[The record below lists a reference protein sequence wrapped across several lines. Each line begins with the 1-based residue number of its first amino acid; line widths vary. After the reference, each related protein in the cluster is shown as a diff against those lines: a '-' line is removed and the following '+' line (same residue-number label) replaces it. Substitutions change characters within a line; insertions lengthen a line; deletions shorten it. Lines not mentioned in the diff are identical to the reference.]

1 MERLD
6 CDRMFVAVIETGS
19 FTAAAQ
25 RCGTSHGQA
34 SKLIS
39 RLESELGVNLLR
51 RSTRSLTP
59 TEVGMAY
66 YERIRQLLV
75 DYDALNDAVRN
86 SANAPSGLLR
96 ISAPVTFGV
105 SQLAPHLVE
114 FARRYPDI
122 ELDVS
127 FSDRLV
133 NVVDEGFDLA
143 LRIGSLSDSSLI
155 ARRLCPIRS
164 VVVAAQSYLERHGE
178 PVHWSE
184 LEQHALIVD
193 TNFRDPWHWPF
204 RDTQQQ
210 MHLQPVRGRI
220 KFSNAEACMEAACA
234 GLGIAR
240 VPMFIAEKALNA
252 QRVVPI
258 LAPFEAPPLA
268 LYAVYPPA
276 RYLAQKARVLIDFLA
291 ATYASLA

>member
-6 CDRMFVAVIETGS
+6 CDRMFVAVMETGS

-59 TEVGMAY
+59 TEVGLAY

-75 DYDALNDAVRN
+75 DYDALNDSVRN

-105 SQLAPHLVE
+105 SQLAPYLVE

-143 LRIGSLSDSSLI
+143 LRIGSLTDSSLI
-155 ARRLCPIRS
+155 ARRLCPICN
-164 VVVAAQSYLERHGE
+164 VVVAARSYLERHGE
-178 PVHWSE
+178 PQHWAE

-204 RDTQQQ
+204 RD
-210 MHLQPVRGRI
+210 
-220 KFSNAEACMEAACA
+220 A
-234 GLGIAR
+234 G
-240 VPMFIAEKALNA
+240 
-252 QRVVPI
+252 
-258 LAPFEAPPLA
+258 
-268 LYAVYPPA
+268 
-276 RYLAQKARVLIDFLA
+276 
-291 ATYASLA
+291 

>member
-59 TEVGMAY
+59 TEVGLA
-66 YERIRQLLV
+66 RQLLV